1 MFFFSLQNYQY
12 LHISHFLPF
21 RFSNKLYIINL
32 LEEMQSACPNE
43 NFWCGLTADEW
54 YPPNSIGVSSSDTGN
69 FEFSI

>member
-1 MFFFSLQNYQY
+1 
-12 LHISHFLPF
+12 
-21 RFSNKLYIINL
+21 
-32 LEEMQSACPNE
+32 MQSACPNE